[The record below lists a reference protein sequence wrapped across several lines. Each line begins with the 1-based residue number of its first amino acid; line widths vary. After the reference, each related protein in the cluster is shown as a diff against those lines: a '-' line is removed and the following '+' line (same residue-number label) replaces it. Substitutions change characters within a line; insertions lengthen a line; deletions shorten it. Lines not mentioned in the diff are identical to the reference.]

1 MKTKEQEEARR
12 LRAEGRSVKEITRS
26 LGVARSSVSRWVE
39 GVPLTDAQRRTL
51 ADRSGK
57 GRLKGSAANKANGHR
72 RRAAY
77 QEEGRARARE
87 REDSYASGCM
97 LYWAEGEKCRHSV
110 AMSNSDP
117 ELLAYFAKF
126 LREHFNVGDERF
138 RVHCNLFAD
147 HVARQQEVEQFW
159 LTTLD
164 LPSTSLRKSVVNTYS
179 KYSAKKRINKLPYG
193 TCKLVVNDTRIV
205 QTIYGSIQEHAGFE
219 RPEWLD

>member
-1 MKTKEQEEARR
+1 
-12 LRAEGRSVKEITRS
+12 
-26 LGVARSSVSRWVE
+26 
-39 GVPLTDAQRRTL
+39 
-51 ADRSGK
+51 
-57 GRLKGSAANKANGHR
+57 
-72 RRAAY
+72 
-77 QEEGRARARE
+77 
-87 REDSYASGCM
+87 M

-205 QTIYGSIQEHAGFE
+205 QTISGFE